1 MPPKSTADKPKS
13 SMQHTLLYQALSR
26 PYSNIQSSKSTSESD
41 LQAVDTR
48 ENKEKPCIPPPPPT
62 SGSSNF
68 SMSFSLF
75 KNEGVIVPLRIEKV
89 VPQPPSSRDLQNT
102 GLPKRPCGSY

>member
-26 PYSNIQSSKSTSESD
+26 PYSTIQSSKSTSESD

-48 ENKEKPCIPPPPPT
+48 EIKEKPCMPPPPPT
-62 SGSSNF
+62 SGSSSF

-75 KNEGVIVPLRIEKV
+75 KNDGIVPLRIEKV
-89 VPQPPSSRDLQNT
+89 VPQPPPSQDLQNT
-102 GLPKRPCGSY
+102 DLPKRSCGSY